1 MAQTQKSAL
10 SSVLT
15 FTVQDKVLENLRA
28 QLVYGNRAWAEQ
40 GRFVSGADTI
50 KFASVPDLALATTPL
65 TEGSP
70 PASTSLTTSAVS
82 VTAAQYGGLVDIS
95 DLTKVHAPMDIVN
108 IGAER
113 LSRQATET
121 IDQLVRDV
129 IAAGG
134 TAFYANAV
142 AGRASLAATDK
153 LDAVDLAK
161 LRATM
166 FKNKIPMF
174 PDGSY
179 RLIVS
184 PEQAYDLRITDTT
197 SANRFIEVRKYA
209 SPEPI
214 FRGEIG
220 MLEGFRVIEAVNAPT
235 FASTVTV
242 HAAIA
247 MGAVP
252 GWGWGDLQSLR
263 TSHVASGGD
272 HTDPLAQSELLGW
285 KVAFGTGV
293 LANARYYRVESAA
306 TAL

>member
-1 MAQTQKSAL
+1 MAQTTKSAL
-10 SSVLT
+10 TDVLT

-28 QLVYGNRAWAEQ
+28 SLVYANRAWAEM
-40 GRFVSGADTI
+40 GRFIPGADTI

-70 PASTSLTTSAVS
+70 PTATSLTVSAVS
-82 VTAAQYGGLVDIS
+82 VTAAQYGGLVDIT
-95 DLTKVHAPMDIVN
+95 DLTKIHSPMDIVN

-113 LSRQATET
+113 LSRQASES

-134 TAFYANAV
+134 TAFYANGV
-142 AGRASLAATDK
+142 AGRASLAATDL

-166 FKNKIPMF
+166 FTNKIPMF
-174 PDGSY
+174 PDGTY
-179 RLIVS
+179 RLILS
-184 PEQAYDLRITDTT
+184 PEQVYDLRISDTT
-197 SANRFIEVRKYA
+197 SVNRFTEVRKYA

-214 FRGEIG
+214 FRGEVG
-220 MLEGFRVIEAVNAPT
+220 MIEGFRVIEAVNAPT
-235 FASTVTV
+235 FTSTVEVT
-242 HAAIA
+242 AGIA
-247 MGAVP
+247 MGSLP
-252 GWGWGDLQSLR
+252 GWGWGDLQSLK
-263 TSHVASGGD
+263 TKHVPPGGD

-285 KVAFGTGV
+285 KVAFGTAV
-293 LANARYYRVESAA
+293 LANNRYYRVESAT

>member
-1 MAQTQKSAL
+1 MPQTQKSAL
-10 SSVLT
+10 SQVLT

-28 QLVYGNRAWAEQ
+28 QLVYGNRAWAET
-40 GRFVSGADTI
+40 GRFIEGADAI

-65 TEGSP
+65 TEGTP

-82 VTAAQYGGLVDIS
+82 VTALQYGGLVDIS
-95 DLTKVHAPMDIVN
+95 DLTKVHSPMDIVN
-108 IGAER
+108 IGSER

-129 IAAGG
+129 IAGGG
-134 TAFYANAV
+134 TAFYAGAV
-142 AGRASLAATDK
+142 ANRAALAATNK
-153 LDAVDLAK
+153 LAAVDLAK

-184 PEQAYDLRITDTT
+184 PEQGYDLRTDST
-197 SANRFIEVRKYA
+197 SANRFLEVRKYA

-214 FRGEIG
+214 IRGEIG
-220 MLEGFRVIEAVNAPT
+220 MLEGFRIVEAVNAPT

-247 MGAVP
+247 MGGLP

-263 TSHVASGGD
+263 TSHVAPGGD
-272 HTDPLAQSELLGW
+272 HTDPLGQSELLGW
-285 KVAFGTGV
+285 KVAFGTAV
-293 LANARYYRVESAA
+293 LANNRYYRAESAA